1 MAFQSFKTVLGQT
14 FVMCEAWVVF
24 FFIHTHIVFFRSIFF
39 QGSLSVY
46 NRPKVGKNLVQRAS
60 NRNVAHLILPNNFS
74 PEEIK
79 SDFSLASWVVTLN
92 FLVVEEKSPEGSLT
106 FYLPNYLVILN
117 SLSRQ
122 FKNRA

>member
-1 MAFQSFKTVLGQT
+1 
-14 FVMCEAWVVF
+14 MCEAWVVS
-24 FFIHTHIVFFRSIFF
+24 FFIHTPIVFFRSILF

-92 FLVVEEKSPEGSLT
+92 FLVVEKKSPDGSLT

-117 SLSRQ
+117 SLPRQ
-122 FKNRA
+122 FKNRT